1 MPISLNPKTFSMGG
15 LLNDA
20 DVEIVSSRFTVYDYN
35 GTITDPQQM
44 SVALRL
50 DMRVLDSGEE
60 HVEYFSFGR
69 VPDWSISEDGKTVD
83 PITGKRP
90 NANSV
95 FSMFMQSL
103 IEAGF
108 DESKLDAGDISVLE
122 GLKLHVIRKA
132 APESWKSL
140 PGMKRKEEGRE
151 KTYLAVERILEQPQ
165 PKKAA
170 GAAKAQPKADV
181 PAEVLQKLEQVAM
194 EELPADGSPLKVKAL
209 QIAIMKRKDFSPE
222 ERRALNEAIQKGALQ
237 QIEMLEVKGD
247 EVSILSV

>member
-1 MPISLNPKTFSMGG
+1 MPISLNPKTFSVGG

-20 DVEIVSSRFTVYDYN
+20 DVEITSSRFTVYDYN

-50 DMRVLDSGEE
+50 DMRVIDSGEE

-69 VPDWSISEDGKTVD
+69 VPDWSISEDGKSVD
-83 PITGKRP
+83 PISGRRP

-95 FSMFMQSL
+95 FSMFINSL
-103 IEAGF
+103 IDAGF
-108 DESKLDAGDISVLE
+108 DESRLEAGDISVLE

-151 KTYLAVERILEQPQ
+151 KTYLAVERILEQPK

-170 GAAKAQPKADV
+170 SKAAASAGV
-181 PAEVLQKLEQVAM
+181 PAEVLEKLEQIAM
-194 EELPADGSPLKVKAL
+194 EELPSDGSPSKIKAL
-209 QIAIMKRKDFSPE
+209 QIAIMKRRDLSPE
-222 ERRALNEAIQKGALQ
+222 ERRALNEAIQKGALNS
-237 QIEMLEVKGD
+237 ISMLSVNGD
-247 EVSILSV
+247 EVSIA

>member
-20 DVEIVSSRFTVYDYN
+20 DVEITSSRFTVYDYN

-95 FSMFMQSL
+95 FSMFIQSL

-108 DESKLDAGDISVLE
+108 DEARLDAGDVSVLE
-122 GLKLHVIRKA
+122 GLKVHVIRKA

-165 PKKAA
+165 EKKA
-170 GAAKAQPKADV
+170 AAKAQAKADL
-181 PAEVLQKLEQVAM
+181 PADVLQKLEQVAM
-194 EELPADGSPLKVKAL
+194 EELPANGSAIKVKAL
-209 QIAIMKRKDFSPE
+209 QIAIMKRKDLSPE

-237 QIEMLEVKGD
+237 KIEMLEVKGD